1 MRSRIFTWI
10 LLFFGLT
17 LHAQRGKNNDAII
30 TATGSIVNE
39 YARLT
44 ADVNAGSTTIVSS
57 SITLNDNNRFTSAL
71 SAGDLLL
78 IIQMQGAQINA
89 SDEPNFGAIT
99 QYNNAGN
106 YEWAEV
112 KSVTFPS
119 TIELNCGLQNSY
131 SSWGNTQIIRVPRY
145 RQLSINGSGSITAP
159 QWNGQTGG
167 VVVIETDK
175 TLSLTSA
182 NAIDASG
189 KGFRGG
195 ADPTPTLAQFGVLN
209 YANSNNEY
217 GAEKGESIAGSQSD
231 YVNWG
236 FPFCKGAPANGG
248 GGGNAHN
255 AGGGGGAN
263 AGNPALYTGNGNP
276 DISNTAWITAWNLE
290 SANFANST
298 SSGGGRGGYTFSSGN
313 INALTLPPGN
323 PSNGGDYRRNN
334 GGLGG
339 KPLDYSGQRVFMGGG
354 GGAGEENGDDG
365 GNGGNGGGIV
375 MIRSFDAINGSGSIK
390 ANGANGGNTTPGF
403 INGGNDGAGGG
414 GGGGAVLINSSLSI
428 SGISIETKG
437 GNGGNQDLPLNSTEG
452 EGPGGGGGGGYVQLS
467 HALANVNVNGGANGT
482 TDGNTLTEFPPN
494 GATKGG
500 NGQISVATALPELV
514 AAGDTACLG
523 SAAALVVTSGN
534 LPNSFFWGSEIMAND
549 LGNSDTLIYFPS
561 QTNEFLYLSSC
572 ALRQSISVPV
582 TSELP
587 PSVDAGV
594 PQSIC
599 AGDDIQL
606 NGTSSAS
613 IISWEP
619 ANLVANTTNTT
630 TQANTNQTTVFYLT
644 AISTA
649 GCSNYDSVTVTILP
663 AVLLSISANTDSLCL
678 GETVSVNAQT
688 SGTVSWNTDFSI
700 TNIDNLNITGT
711 PVVSG
716 WIVANA
722 TAAGSCPARDSLEII
737 VLELPQVN
745 AGVNLQTCAGV
756 AVQLNGSATG
766 NFAWIANPT
775 LSATD
780 VLNPTVN
787 TLTNAVYYLQAST
800 PFGCIA
806 SDSVQVEISG
816 AVQAN
821 AGNDT
826 TICAGSTINLSA
838 SGGSTYV
845 WNNASMLSDASV
857 ANPIATITEDTEF
870 VVAVS
875 LNGACEATD
884 TVRITLYDPI
894 IPTLSEGGI
903 ACGAPGVELGI
914 SGVAS
919 AQWNPSAG
927 VLNPNA
933 LSTFANPSD
942 STFYTASYIDLNGC
956 NGVSGPILVVPG
968 QSAQSGFSWEQ
979 ISNFVVVFESNST
992 QPGQTVSWLINNQ
1005 VVTGDSVAFNFPFE
1019 SEWTVTQ
1026 IVENTCGS
1034 DTLTELIEVVK
1045 LAGYD
1050 DLGVQPLEIFPN
1062 PAINFVKI
1070 ILSEQEQN
1078 FSSLTVYSATGAVVA
1093 VMDQL
1098 PAGSITL
1105 PVENW
1110 SSGVYE
1116 IRYASRNAI
1125 KSARF
1130 IKQ

>member
-1 MRSRIFTWI
+1 MRSRILTWI
-10 LLFFGLT
+10 LLFFGLY
-17 LHAQRGKNNDAII
+17 LNAQRGKNNDAII

-44 ADVNAGSTTIVSS
+44 ADVNAGSTTITSS

-112 KSVTFPS
+112 KSVSFPS
-119 TIELNCGLQNSY
+119 TIELSCGLQNSY

-145 RQLSINGSGSITAP
+145 RQLTVNGSGNITAP

-167 VVVIETDK
+167 IVVIETDK
-175 TLSLTSA
+175 ALNLNST
-182 NAIDASG
+182 NAIDVSG

-195 ADPTPTLAQFGVLN
+195 ADPTPSLGQFGVLN
-209 YANSNNEY
+209 FANSNNEY

-231 YVNWG
+231 YANWG

-276 DISNTAWITAWNLE
+276 DISNTSWITAWNLE

-339 KPLDYSGQRVFMGGG
+339 KPLLYSGQRVFMGGG

-375 MIRSFDAINGSGSIK
+375 LIRSFDVINGSGFIR

-403 INGGNDGAGGG
+403 LSGGNDGAGGA
-414 GGGGAVLINSSLSI
+414 GGGGAVIVNSSLSI
-428 SGISIETKG
+428 SGISIEAKG
-437 GNGGNQDLPLNSTEG
+437 GNGGNQDLPVNITEG
-452 EGPGGGGGGGYVQLS
+452 EGPGGGGGGGYVSLS
-467 HALANVNVNGGANGT
+467 NSLPNVNVNGGANGT
-482 TDGNTLTEFPPN
+482 TDGSSLTEFPPN

-500 NGQISVATALPELV
+500 NGQINIATALPELI
-514 AAGDTACLG
+514 ASSDTACLG
-523 SAAALVVTSGN
+523 SSVELIVLSGAT
-534 LPNSFFWGSEIMAND
+534 PNTFFWGSAVMNND
-549 LGNSDTLIYFPS
+549 LGNSDSLTYFPS
-561 QTNEFLYLSSC
+561 QTNETIYLSSC
-572 ALRQSISVPV
+572 ALRQSVSVPV

-587 PSVDAGV
+587 PSVDAGI

-599 AGDDIQL
+599 IGDNIQL
-606 NGTSSAS
+606 VGTSSTS
-613 IISWEP
+613 NVSWEP
-619 ANLVANTTNTT
+619 ANLVVYATNIT
-630 TQANTNQTTVFYLT
+630 TQANTNQTTMFYLT
-644 AISTA
+644 ATSAA
-649 GCSNYDSVTVTILP
+649 GCTNSDSVTVTLLP
-663 AVLLSISANTDSLCL
+663 AVLLTVSANADSLCQ
-678 GETVSVNAQT
+678 GETLTVNAQT
-688 SGTVSWNTDFSI
+688 SGTVSWEADFDL
-700 TNIDNLNITGT
+700 TNIDNLNIIGT
-711 PVVSG
+711 PSVSG

-722 TAAGSCPARDSLEII
+722 SAVGSCAVSDSIEVT

-745 AGVNLQTCAGV
+745 AGANLQTCAGV
-756 AVQLNGSATG
+756 AVQLNGSASG

-787 TLTNAVYYLQAST
+787 TLTDAVYYLQAST

-816 AVQAN
+816 SVQAD

-826 TICAGSTINLSA
+826 TICSGTLLTLNA
-838 SGGSTYV
+838 SGGNTYS
-845 WNNASMLSDASV
+845 WNNAMLLNDSGI
-857 ANPIATITEDTEF
+857 ANPVATITNNTEF
-870 VVAVS
+870 VVSVS

-884 TVRITLYDPI
+884 TVRVNVFEIT
-894 IPTLSEGGI
+894 IPSLSEGGI
-903 ACGAPGVELGI
+903 ACGAPGIELGI
-914 SGVAS
+914 TGVAS
-919 AQWNPSAG
+919 AQWNPSLG
-927 VLNPNA
+927 VLDPNA
-933 LSTFANPSD
+933 LSTFANPND
-942 STFYTASYIDLNGC
+942 STFYTANYIDFNGC
-956 NGVSGPILVVPG
+956 NGVSSPILVVPG
-968 QSAQSGFSWEQ
+968 ESAQSGFSWEQ
-979 ISNFVVVFESNST
+979 ISNFVVVFESTNA

-1005 VVTGDSVAFNFPFE
+1005 VITGDSVAFNFPFE

-1050 DLGVQPLEIFPN
+1050 ALGVQPLEIFPN
-1062 PAINFVKI
+1062 PAVNFVKI
-1070 ILSEQEQN
+1070 ILSDQAEDASN
-1078 FSSLTVYSATGAVVA
+1078 LTVYSSTGAVVA
-1093 VMDQL
+1093 VLEQL
-1098 PAGSITL
+1098 PSESIVL

-1110 SSGVYE
+1110 DSGVYE
-1116 IRYASRNAI
+1116 IRYTSRNTI

>member
-1 MRSRIFTWI
+1 MRSRILTWI
-10 LLFFGLT
+10 LLFFGLY
-17 LHAQRGKNNDAII
+17 LNAQRGKNNDAII

-44 ADVNAGSTTIVSS
+44 ADVNAGSTTITSS

-99 QYNNAGN
+99 QYNNSGN

-112 KSVTFPS
+112 KSVSFPS
-119 TIELNCGLQNSY
+119 TIELSCGLQNSY

-145 RQLSINGSGSITAP
+145 RQLTVNGSGNITAP

-175 TLSLTSA
+175 ALNLNST
-182 NAIDASG
+182 NAIDVSG

-195 ADPTPTLAQFGVLN
+195 ADPTPSLGQFGVLN
-209 YANSNNEY
+209 FANSNNEY

-231 YVNWG
+231 YANWG

-276 DISNTAWITAWNLE
+276 DISNTSWITAWNLE

-339 KPLDYSGQRVFMGGG
+339 KPLLYSGQRVFMGGG

-375 MIRSFDAINGSGSIK
+375 LIRSFDVINGSGFIR

-403 INGGNDGAGGG
+403 LSGGNDGAGGA
-414 GGGGAVLINSSLSI
+414 GGGGAVIVNSSLSI
-428 SGISIETKG
+428 SGISIEAKG
-437 GNGGNQDLPLNSTEG
+437 GNGGNQDLPVNITEG
-452 EGPGGGGGGGYVQLS
+452 EGPGGGGGGGYVSLS
-467 HALANVNVNGGANGT
+467 NSLPNVNVNGGANGT
-482 TDGNTLTEFPPN
+482 TDGSSLTEFPPN

-500 NGQISVATALPELV
+500 NGQINIATALPELI
-514 AAGDTACLG
+514 ASSDTACLG
-523 SAAALVVTSGN
+523 SSVELIVLSGAT
-534 LPNSFFWGSEIMAND
+534 PNTFFWGSAVMNND
-549 LGNSDTLIYFPS
+549 LGNSDSLTYFPS
-561 QTNEFLYLSSC
+561 QTNETIYLSSC
-572 ALRQSISVPV
+572 ALRQSVSVPV

-587 PSVDAGV
+587 PSVDAGI

-599 AGDDIQL
+599 IGDNIQL
-606 NGTSSAS
+606 VGTSSTS
-613 IISWEP
+613 NVSWEP
-619 ANLVANTTNTT
+619 ANLVVDATNIT
-630 TQANTNQTTVFYLT
+630 TQANTNQTTMFYLT
-644 AISTA
+644 ATSAA
-649 GCSNYDSVTVTILP
+649 GCTNSDSVTVTLLP
-663 AVLLSISANTDSLCL
+663 AVLLTVSANADSLCQ
-678 GETVSVNAQT
+678 GETLTVNAQT
-688 SGTVSWNTDFSI
+688 SGTVSWEADFDL
-700 TNIDNLNITGT
+700 TNIDNLNIIGT
-711 PVVSG
+711 PSVSG

-722 TAAGSCPARDSLEII
+722 SAVGSCAVSDSIEVT

-745 AGVNLQTCAGV
+745 AGANLQTCAGV
-756 AVQLNGSATG
+756 AVQLNGSASG

-787 TLTNAVYYLQAST
+787 TLTDAVYYLQAST

-816 AVQAN
+816 SVQAD

-826 TICAGSTINLSA
+826 TICSGTLLTLNA
-838 SGGSTYV
+838 SGGNTYS
-845 WNNASMLSDASV
+845 WNNAMLLNDSGI
-857 ANPIATITEDTEF
+857 ANPVATITNNTEF
-870 VVAVS
+870 VVSVS

-884 TVRITLYDPI
+884 TVRVNVFEIT
-894 IPTLSEGGI
+894 IPSLSEGGI
-903 ACGAPGVELGI
+903 ACGAPGIELGI
-914 SGVAS
+914 TGVAS
-919 AQWNPSAG
+919 AQWNPSLG
-927 VLNPNA
+927 VLDPNA
-933 LSTFANPSD
+933 LSTFANPND
-942 STFYTASYIDLNGC
+942 STFYTANYIDFNGC
-956 NGVSGPILVVPG
+956 NGVSSPILVVPG
-968 QSAQSGFSWEQ
+968 ESAQSGFSWEQ
-979 ISNFVVVFESNST
+979 ISNFVVVFESTNA

-1005 VVTGDSVAFNFPFE
+1005 VITGDSVAFNFPFE

-1050 DLGVQPLEIFPN
+1050 ALGVQPLEIFPN
-1062 PAINFVKI
+1062 PAVNFVKI
-1070 ILSEQEQN
+1070 ILSDQAEDASN
-1078 FSSLTVYSATGAVVA
+1078 LTVYSSTGAVVA
-1093 VMDQL
+1093 VLEQL
-1098 PAGSITL
+1098 PSESIVL

-1110 SSGVYE
+1110 DSGVYE
-1116 IRYASRNAI
+1116 IRYTSRNTI